1 VVNSGA
7 HRDWQR
13 QCAAIQALVGRDTD
27 SDAEKPLLH
36 REWGEHPTAEVLARL
51 LTLTDGEVL
60 QVLAA
65 AVAESLP
72 ANGGLLEVIG
82 TLLQV
87 DLRHHW
93 TPDATFFALLRDKE
107 ALKRMLSEVGRDPPA
122 KATTAELR
130 AALQRRLDGQD
141 GRPITDWLPRYLA
154 FPPGRYTDRPAGD
167 NQSAYLQLAPLF
179 ATDEP
184 APTRDSA

>member
-1 VVNSGA
+1 LRLAVAFLLTGSANWQVTPDGTPPHHDTIGASVRDSAA
-7 HRDWQR
+7 HRDWQQHR
-13 QCAAIQALVGRDTD
+13 ATMQTLVGRDTD

-82 TLLQV
+82 TLLRV
-87 DLRHHW
+87 DLRPHW
-93 TPDATFFALLRDKE
+93 TPDATFFALLRDKD

-130 AALQRRLDGQD
+130 ATLQRRLDGQD

-154 FPPGRYTDRPAGD
+154 FPPGR
-167 NQSAYLQLAPLF
+167 
-179 ATDEP
+179 
-184 APTRDSA
+184 